1 MIWRL
6 LCLAIVAA
14 AFGGAVAPAQAD
26 YCGDRFD
33 RSGLGRAA
41 VDPQGACSAFASV
54 ELRYGSRYAELILM
68 QDAARPIPAT
78 RAAQL
83 VTAVNDVAAAG
94 GRSLTAMGGM
104 QLPGVVHIVF
114 VPHAHGRARMRTVDQ
129 SYLRFSDR
137 ERDCPMVVY
146 GNGEE
151 LSEGRLRRTF
161 AHELFHCA
169 QYETFYHK
177 TRDNT
182 SLWWREGSAEWFED
196 FAFPALSAE
205 SDLAVAIR
213 LYGENR
219 RTRGLHEMEYAPA
232 VFFAWL
238 GRSRPGAIVTYLT
251 NMANEGEP
259 QTEAMARALT
269 ADRYNEFSHAYD
281 DDEIVFPSG
290 TRVVSPEAPAAAA
303 TTTGDP
309 ERDPDIQKQ
318 ARKAF
323 TIQEEKIEFVPG
335 EYSPKGQT
343 GTQERV
349 FSEAPRTWG
358 KLPARL
364 IVRCGQKKTFRAV
377 YMPTRDD
384 PPALIVKPGTTKA
397 MQCGEC
403 GATGGGVRRAGC
415 VVGSWRMVPGS
426 GNCHILGSM
435 MAGTGVSVNV
445 EECRPGEASATFNP
459 DGTFGGML
467 QNAKRRVSMQFP
479 GGRSAREAPRMTA
492 ENFIALAKS
501 AGLWKATEET
511 SKLELCSTTTTG
523 LGSMTMS
530 GVGATRTRP
539 MTFGPSAYIALNYSC
554 SGDAMTITVPAQGP
568 VPSFSVNLERVAPAR

>member
-1 MIWRL
+1 MVWRL
-6 LCLAIVAA
+6 LCLALAFAA
-14 AFGGAVAPAQAD
+14 SVVPAQAD

-33 RSGLGRAA
+33 RSGLGRRAD
-41 VDPQGACSAFASV
+41 DPQGACSPFASV
-54 ELRYGSRYAELILM
+54 ELRYGARYSELILM

-83 VTAVNDVAAAG
+83 VAAMNDVAAAV
-94 GRSLTAMGGM
+94 GRSLSAMGGM

-129 SYLRFSDR
+129 SYLRAAAR
-137 ERDCPMVVY
+137 ERDCPMIVY
-146 GNGEE
+146 GNGEG

-169 QYETFYHK
+169 QYETFYDK

-196 FAFPALSAE
+196 FAFPALAAE

-251 NMANEGEP
+251 NMANEGES
-259 QTEAMARALT
+259 QVDAMARALS

-290 TRVVSPEAPAAAA
+290 TRVVSTEAPAAAA
-303 TTTGDP
+303 ATTGNP
-309 ERDPDIQKQ
+309 EADPDIRKQ

-335 EYSPKGQT
+335 EYSPDGKT

-349 FSEAPRTWG
+349 FSERPRAWG

-364 IVRCGQKKTFRAV
+364 VVRCGERKAFRAV

-384 PPALIVKPGTTKA
+384 PPALVVKPGTTKA

-415 VVGSWRMVPGS
+415 VVGTWRMVAGS

-467 QNAKRRVSMQFP
+467 QDAKRRVSMQFP
-479 GGRSAREAPRMTA
+479 SRRGGREMPRMTA

-511 SKLELCSTTTTG
+511 GKLELCSTTTTG
-523 LGSMTMS
+523 TGTLTMS
-530 GVGATRTRP
+530 GVGATGARP
-539 MTFGPSAYIALNYSC
+539 MTFGPSAYVALNYTC
-554 SGDAMTITVPAQGP
+554 SGDSMTITVPAQGA
-568 VPSFSVNLERVAPAR
+568 VPSFSVEAVRVAPAR